1 MKISM
6 IATALIGGV
15 MIAVSSLAL
24 AAGPAKKTDFG
35 KREYDANCAG
45 CHGVKGKGD
54 GQYKP
59 YLTKTPPDLTVLTKN
74 NKGVFP
80 YDRVYA
86 VIDGRQ
92 NVPGHGTQDMPVW
105 GADYLAKSAGDYM
118 DVPYDPEIY
127 VRTRILAL
135 MDYLERLQVK

>member
-1 MKISM
+1 MKM
-6 IATALIGGV
+6 QRVAAALIGGV
-15 MIAVSSLAL
+15 MIAASGFAIS
-24 AAGPAKKTDFG
+24 AGPAKKMDFG

-45 CHGVKGKGD
+45 CHGAKGKGD
-54 GQYKP
+54 GPYKP
-59 YLTKTPPDLTVLTKN
+59 YLTKSPPDLTVLTKN

-80 YDRVYA
+80 YERVSA

-92 NVPGHGTQDMPVW
+92 SVPGHGTQDMPIW

-135 MDYLERLQVK
+135 IDYLERLQAK

>member
-1 MKISM
+1 MKM
-6 IATALIGGV
+6 PMVAAALIGGV
-15 MIAVSSLAL
+15 MIATSGIAFS
-24 AAGPAKKTDFG
+24 AGPGKKTDFG

-45 CHGVKGKGD
+45 CHGAKGKGD
-54 GQYKP
+54 GIYKP
-59 YLTKTPPDLTVLTKN
+59 YLSKSPPDLTMLTKN

-80 YDRVYA
+80 YERVTA

-92 NVPGHGTQDMPVW
+92 NVPGHGTQDMPIW

-118 DVPYDPEIY
+118 DVPYDPELY

-135 MDYLERLQVK
+135 TEYIERLQAK